1 MASKTRSDRTGKIC
15 FTVARRRIDEYKFC
29 LSGWT
34 VHGFEAAGN
43 NVKLLNAEFLCHVS
57 PFLFLVCDIENAI
70 CVCSL
75 VWVPLSFSLEFPCA
89 SSLAFPC
96 ASSLVTSPH
105 ERLPNHQNFQDRTF
119 HASRPCSRKNNRD
132 RALSDLAKDPQHL
145 VLGSGKVPNYK
156 CSVRKINYSL
166 TQAQISPKPRMG

>member
-57 PFLFLVCDIENAI
+57 LFLSVVCDIENAMQR
-70 CVCSL
+70 VVNDPS
-75 VWVPLSFSLEFPCA
+75 VWESEFP
-89 SSLAFPC
+89 
-96 ASSLVTSPH
+96 
-105 ERLPNHQNFQDRTF
+105 
-119 HASRPCSRKNNRD
+119 
-132 RALSDLAKDPQHL
+132 
-145 VLGSGKVPNYK
+145 
-156 CSVRKINYSL
+156 
-166 TQAQISPKPRMG
+166 

>member
-57 PFLFLVCDIENAI
+57 PFLFLVCDIDNAMQR
-70 CVCSL
+70 VVNDPG
-75 VWVPLSFSLEFPCA
+75 VWESEFPCVPF
-89 SSLAFPC
+89 LFPC
-96 ASSLVTSPH
+96 
-105 ERLPNHQNFQDRTF
+105 
-119 HASRPCSRKNNRD
+119 
-132 RALSDLAKDPQHL
+132 
-145 VLGSGKVPNYK
+145 VPL
-156 CSVRKINYSL
+156 CGF
-166 TQAQISPKPRMG
+166 P